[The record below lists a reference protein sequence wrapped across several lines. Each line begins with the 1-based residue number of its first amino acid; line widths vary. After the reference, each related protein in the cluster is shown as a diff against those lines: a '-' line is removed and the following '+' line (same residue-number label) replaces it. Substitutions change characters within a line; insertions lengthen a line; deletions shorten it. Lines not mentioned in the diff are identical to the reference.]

1 MLVCM
6 RYAYAVILII
16 LSIPQVIFAADTANS
31 SWEDFVN
38 KNRVTPQEKQVYS
51 SLTSHAPATAKL
63 PADIPIIKGGLT
75 PRRAIDAAVFERY
88 TTDRFRNEGLS
99 SKAIQRNKEI
109 RRGIAATTP
118 EGKAMEESVERSIKG
133 TKIQQEIAKE
143 NAEIRKANVVIEKA
157 NKIINDPTT
166 TAQNRANAQKKIIDA
181 QADIIDAQVRLKKAT
196 ATLDE
201 INNARRTAA
210 QERIQV
216 EAAKRRGEQAMK
228 AIAEKNQSTKGL
240 PKARELPMRGMNN
253 PPIPKGGMPLGG
265 KIPNQGLYGFGPMI
279 ADKLLTWMYPS
290 LHDLTSTIL
299 DNQAEIKRLTL
310 LNLQGEGLTLGEMD
324 DLIALE
330 EKTDRLRKLYD
341 QTNTRYTP
349 IYKLTPHSDS
359 NNTGTWDTRR

>member
-1 MLVCM
+1 MFVCM

-75 PRRAIDAAVFERY
+75 PRQARDAAVFERY

-109 RRGIAATTP
+109 RAGIAATTP

-143 NAEIRKANVVIEKA
+143 NAEIRKAN
-157 NKIINDPTT
+157 KIINDPTT
-166 TAQNRANAQKKIIDA
+166 TAQNRANAQEK
-181 QADIIDAQVRLKKAT
+181 IIDAQVRIKKAT

-216 EAAKRRGEQAMK
+216 EAAKRRSEQAMK

-240 PKARELPMRGMNN
+240 PKAGELPMRGMSKT
-253 PPIPKGGMPLGG
+253 PIPKGGMPLGG
-265 KIPNQGLYGFGPMI
+265 KMPNQGLYGFGPMI
-279 ADKLLTWMYPS
+279 ADKILTWMYPN

-310 LNLQGEGLTLGEMD
+310 LNLQKGGLTPGEMD

-341 QTNTRYTP
+341 QTSMRYTP
-349 IYKLTPHSDS
+349 IYKPTPNSDS